1 MTSPVIAVSAD
12 ASLDEVL
19 QIMVAR
25 SVKRLPVLNTG
36 RICGIVS
43 RPDVLR
49 AVSQAR
55 VRHDHA
61 HAPLE
66 ARDSGASLAAGE
78 SGEEVISASAFR
90 DAAETFKAHQAEAL
104 VRERRHDKEQHEREI
119 AQVLGQAL
127 TTDIWRSILLKAR
140 AAAEHG
146 ATDVEILRFPCG
158 VCSDAGRA
166 INNADPHWL
175 ETLRGLPAEIAART
189 QMELRPKGFRLKA
202 QIVDFPDS
210 VPGHAGLFLSWSKF

>member
-90 DAAETFKAHQAEAL
+90 DAAETLAEQGLEGAVEKTDPARLIGAKGL
-104 VRERRHDKEQHEREI
+104 VVQMGVADEDLPGKVHR
-119 AQVLGQAL
+119 
-127 TTDIWRSILLKAR
+127 
-140 AAAEHG
+140 G
-146 ATDVEILRFPCG
+146 APG
-158 VCSDAGRA
+158 SGGRA
-166 INNADPHWL
+166 MPGG
-175 ETLRGLPAEIAART
+175 RKP
-189 QMELRPKGFRLKA
+189 FSRLISA
-202 QIVDFPDS
+202 SGCQSPMPI
-210 VPGHAGLFLSWSKF
+210 